1 MESKGRLNRES
12 LVSDPPSPKSP
23 AQYRKT
29 ASFEDESSIQD
40 SGVKRRFRLRSG
52 KDKMSI
58 LREDNNSPASPGF
71 PLT

>member
-1 MESKGRLNRES
+1 MNRAS

-23 AQYRKT
+23 VQYRKT

-58 LREDNNSPASPGF
+58 LREDNNNSPASPGF